1 MLYMEKAK
9 EKWCAALA
17 VFVCGFMAHGYFFTN
32 KISYHDDSCYYFG
45 VGMTF
50 GSGRW
55 ALGLIQKVMNKVGF
69 LNYSSSWW
77 NGGLCILLTAVC
89 AVLLVDLLQIRQ
101 KSYAV
106 LLGALL
112 IAFPAMASLFAY
124 MFTAPYY
131 MFAILL
137 MIVAVYI
144 TVRYPYGYLL
154 AIVIIAFSMGIY
166 QTYFGVATS
175 LLVLILL
182 RDMEDRNF
190 AQNVMEA
197 FKYLF
202 TLLGGMLLYFLCN
215 RVCIKIF
222 QITLVEY
229 QGINNMANV
238 TLRSLIGSVKRAY
251 IVFFQTIFHYL
262 CVIS

>member
-1 MLYMEKAK
+1 ME
-9 EKWCAALA
+9 
-17 VFVCGFMAHGYFFTN
+17 
-32 KISYHDDSCYYFG
+32 
-45 VGMTF
+45 
-50 GSGRW
+50 RW
-55 ALGLIQKVMNKVGF
+55 TL
-69 LNYSSSWW
+69 YSSYGSLCRAF
-77 NGGLCILLTAVC
+77 GGTVTDQTEI
-89 AVLLVDLLQIRQ
+89 IR
-101 KSYAV
+101 SFI
-106 LLGALL
+106 GG
-112 IAFPAMASLFAY
+112 IAYCFPAMASLFAY

-131 MFAILL
+131 MFAVLL
-137 MIVAVYI
+137 MIVAVY
-144 TVRYPYGYLL
+144 TAVRYPYGYLP

-175 LLVLILL
+175 LFVLILL
-182 RDMEDRNF
+182 RDMEDRSF

-238 TLRSLIGSVKRAY
+238 TMRSLIGSVKRAY
-251 IVFFQTIFHYL
+251 LGFFQPIFRI
-262 CVIS
+262 CVVFLHIERFVSYICLFI

>member
-89 AVLLVDLLQIRQ
+89 AVLLVELLQIRQ

-106 LLGALL
+106 LLGALF

-124 MFTAPYY
+124 MFTAC
-131 MFAILL
+131 
-137 MIVAVYI
+137 
-144 TVRYPYGYLL
+144 
-154 AIVIIAFSMGIY
+154 
-166 QTYFGVATS
+166 
-175 LLVLILL
+175 
-182 RDMEDRNF
+182 
-190 AQNVMEA
+190 
-197 FKYLF
+197 
-202 TLLGGMLLYFLCN
+202 LLYPFDTADEADKVG
-215 RVCIKIF
+215 RVGRRASQHKKIKALLLLDAQHNDIKPLKIRLF
-222 QITLVEY
+222 YYT
-229 QGINNMANV
+229 
-238 TLRSLIGSVKRAY
+238 
-251 IVFFQTIFHYL
+251 
-262 CVIS
+262 